1 MSDELKNLVQT
12 CAVFNRE
19 RKPGEPQHKL
29 PAEAV
34 ATYVYDLIR
43 EVQLIDNE
51 EMSEIGYALGID
63 DPDLNLHRRACAI
76 LHNLKAMRALAA
88 STNYLLPGEGD

>member
-1 MSDELKNLVQT
+1 MSRELKNLVQT
-12 CAVFNRE
+12 CATFNAG
-19 RKPGEPQHKL
+19 RKPGVSRFRV
-29 PAEAV
+29 PAGEA
-34 ATYVYDLIR
+34 AEYVYDLIR